1 MIAICRDGT
10 EDGVILMYWNQGRIL
25 VKIVGEVETIFGGVQ
40 KFSRVVQN
48 DLRGGAHLPTPP
60 LKIGPWLKEFTFGYW
75 ARTKN
80 SNVVEKI
87 L

>member
-48 DLRGGAHLPTPP
+48 DLRGGTHLPS
-60 LKIGPWLKEFTFGYW
+60 KSGHDW
-75 ARTKN
+75 KN
-80 SNVVEKI
+80 SLLATE
-87 L
+87 LERRTQML